1 MTQDL
6 IKRLRDIAMLE
17 SANDVYLAE
26 NSAEWEA
33 ANALEEQALA
43 LDIQAGSIEAV
54 QSANSRL
61 AAKIEALKAE
71 RDEYQQA
78 ADKMAVEQMWTDRAK
93 VLLETWKDEDVGKN
107 T

>member
-1 MTQDL
+1 
-6 IKRLRDIAMLE
+6 
-17 SANDVYLAE
+17 
-26 NSAEWEA
+26 
-33 ANALEEQALA
+33 
-43 LDIQAGSIEAV
+43 V